1 MHKKYLVFYYKQN
14 KQQYINRLSH

>member
-1 MHKKYLVFYYKQN
+1 VFYYKQN